1 VLRAGLATLVAVGIA
16 LTVSARVAGERQERV
31 KLCDP
36 AEVSSVVDR
45 FVAAFN
51 TGNTRRLDRL
61 FSRKPYFRWY
71 STDAPGER
79 FLPVAASRASLL
91 SYFARRHGSGERL
104 TLRSL
109 RVNGNTIASGVG
121 WKTYGNFEYALVRE
135 ADDLPPTPYRGKGA
149 LHCYSS
155 ASDQLIVWSM
165 GRES

>member
-16 LTVSARVAGERQERV
+16 LTVSAPVAGERQERV

-36 AEVSSVVDR
+36 AEVASVVDR

-61 FSRKPYFRWY
+61 FARKPYFRWY

-91 SYFARRHGSGERL
+91 SYFARRQ
-104 TLRSL
+104 
-109 RVNGNTIASGVG
+109 
-121 WKTYGNFEYALVRE
+121 
-135 ADDLPPTPYRGKGA
+135 TPYRGKGA